1 MPNPIDV
8 GTGTTISFG
17 TSGFNAYILEE
28 GGPGLSRVSVETT
41 HMGTTG
47 GKTFRPGDLYDGGE
61 LSLTVAFD
69 PSISPPMLAGEQPET
84 ITVTWP
90 IPAALTTGA
99 IWSFSGFMTAYNPTA
114 PIEDKMTA
122 TVTIKITGNVS
133 LTPAA

>member
-17 TSGFNAYILEE
+17 TSGFSAYILEV
-28 GGPGLSRVSVETT
+28 GGPGISREVVDTT

-47 GKTFRPGDLYDGGE
+47 GKTYRPGDLYDGGE
-61 LSLTVAFD
+61 LSLSVAFD
-69 PSISPPMLAGEQPET
+69 GSISPPMLAGEQPET

-90 IPAALTTGA
+90 IPAGLSTGA
-99 IWSFSGFMTAYNPTA
+99 IWSFSGFMSNYTPTS

-122 TVTIKITGNVS
+122 SVTVKVTGSIT
-133 LTPAA
+133 LTAAA